1 MAHSVF
7 FGLKYEF
14 TVFYESTHR
23 MNTISPFLDTNC
35 LYSISHKEH
44 KNKDDS
50 KEKWMRALRV
60 DRMNMN
66 TERK

>member
-1 MAHSVF
+1 
-7 FGLKYEF
+7 
-14 TVFYESTHR
+14 
-23 MNTISPFLDTNC
+23 

-44 KNKDDS
+44 KNKDDL